1 MISGR
6 LGEEAEVIKTI
17 LMRMIDAD
25 EILDMER
32 EKRTWGVRDIR
43 NQSIMGVGESSV
55 TEAVLTLCD
64 VRAIIQALS

>member
-43 NQSIMGVGESSV
+43 NQSIMGVV
-55 TEAVLTLCD
+55 N
-64 VRAIIQALS
+64 RP